1 MSIGMSQDQASSSS
15 IPRHVFI
22 SYAHA
27 DSAFADRLVD
37 DLERANIPCWID
49 RLGLQPGTPD
59 WEQAIRE
66 AIADAFAVLLIAS
79 PASRQALAVQGE
91 LVLASGSACR
101 VIPLWAAGGRWE
113 ESVALTLI
121 RTQYVDCRGDRYP
134 DALNGIVTTLQR
146 EWDRLAPQHAV
157 VARTWP
163 HPAGYVSVA
172 LTDGRNVAFRAA
184 AYPTLQALLNALYLE
199 YLRDTHRPFTYGRD
213 WLLASTSPW
222 EREELHVLAVPWDW
236 LRPAS
241 RAQPLSRL
249 EPNWDAVP
257 LERYGLVAGTA
268 WAVLAPPT
276 AALGIAT
283 NSAPFN
289 EMLIAFCGGND
300 SKELDLLT
308 VEFLPR
314 VARNYSGQYTGADLM
329 CQILPAD
336 GTESAVL
343 ADCPYRYVL
352 GGTGRH
358 ADALRRY
365 DGYFLR
371 YHSAD
376 SQAPLAL
383 SGWE

>member
-1 MSIGMSQDQASSSS
+1 MSMSLGQPSFSPIPS

-27 DSAFADRLVD
+27 DSAFADQLVN

-91 LVLASGSACR
+91 LVLASGSACH
-101 VIPLWAAGGRWE
+101 VIPLWAAGDRWE
-113 ESVALTLI
+113 DSIALTLI
-121 RTQYVDCRGDRYP
+121 RTQYVDCRGERYP
-134 DALNGIVTTLQR
+134 EALPDIVAALQR
-146 EWDRLAPQHAV
+146 EWDRLAPRQAV
-157 VARTWP
+157 LASAWP
-163 HPAGYVSVA
+163 PPAGYVSIA
-172 LTDGRNVAFRAA
+172 LPDGRTVAFRAA
-184 AYPTLQALLNALYLE
+184 TYPTVQALLNALYLD

-213 WLLASTSPW
+213 WLLASTTPW
-222 EREELHVLAVPWDW
+222 REELHVLAVPWGW

-241 RAQPLSRL
+241 RGQPLSPSD
-249 EPNWDAVP
+249 PNWDAVP
-257 LERYGLVAGTA
+257 LGTGGLAAGTA
-268 WAVLAPPT
+268 WTVLAPPT

-283 NSAPFN
+283 NNARFDQT
-289 EMLIAFCGGND
+289 LAAFCRGEA

-308 VEFLPR
+308 LDFLPR
-314 VARNYSGQYTGADLM
+314 VAGDRSGRYSSADLEVH
-329 CQILPAD
+329 ILPAHGVD
-336 GTESAVL
+336 DAVL

-352 GGTGRH
+352 GGIGRN
-358 ADALRRY
+358 ADRLRQY
-365 DGYFLR
+365 DGYVLS

-376 SQAPLAL
+376 SQAPLDWW
-383 SGWE
+383 G